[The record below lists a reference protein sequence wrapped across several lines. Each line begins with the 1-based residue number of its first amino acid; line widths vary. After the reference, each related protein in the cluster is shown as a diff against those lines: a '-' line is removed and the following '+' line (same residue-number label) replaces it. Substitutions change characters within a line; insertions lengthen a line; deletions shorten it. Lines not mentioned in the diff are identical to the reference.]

1 GHRAPARLA
10 REREQAMDVVR
21 AARALEAVQDEQQ
34 RRARGRRV
42 QAIEVDEVTV
52 GRGDPLAPGRDDA
65 PAHERAPDGL
75 RVAVSQPPRRAERY
89 SCPLSSS
96 FTTSGTISRARRSS
110 SASVMLP
117 IRSSSVSELN
127 FVFSISATRLPASAA
142 GRGAYAMTCVAAAVV
157 GSRISMLIS

>member
-1 GHRAPARLA
+1 MIRRPPRSTLFPYTTLF
-10 REREQAMDVVR
+10 RS
-21 AARALEAVQDEQQ
+21 Q

-52 GRGDPLAPGRDDA
+52 GRGDPLTPGRDGA

-96 FTTSGTISRARRSS
+96 FTTSGTISRARRPS
-110 SASVMLP
+110 SASV
-117 IRSSSVSELN
+117 
-127 FVFSISATRLPASAA
+127 RLAI
-142 GRGAYAMTCVAAAVV
+142 GCGLERN
-157 GSRISMLIS
+157 L